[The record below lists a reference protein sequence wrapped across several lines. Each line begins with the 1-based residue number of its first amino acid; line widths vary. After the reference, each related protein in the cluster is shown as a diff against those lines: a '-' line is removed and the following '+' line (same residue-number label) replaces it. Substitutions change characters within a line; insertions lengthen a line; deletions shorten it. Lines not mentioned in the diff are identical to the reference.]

1 MEFWLA
7 PLHGIT
13 HYHFRNCLNRHVAGI
28 SVAVTPFLP
37 VEAAGRLNVK
47 KWVDI
52 QPDNNVGLDI
62 IPQLIGNTPSHFV
75 DTIRALQGLGYER
88 FNWNIGCPAAQVVR
102 KRRGCGIMPYP
113 EMVEAVV
120 SEVANQTTCRFSI
133 KMRLGL
139 KRPQESFQILE
150 RLQGYPLDFVAVHPR
165 LGVQEYEG
173 VPDLTAFQQLQNAFH
188 YHFVYSGD
196 IVDLLSYH
204 HIQSYFN
211 VVDCCLLGRGILRNI
226 FLAEELQSGKTLP
239 REVRFRR
246 FQHFYED
253 YTNTLLSARGPHA
266 ALANLKELWHYF
278 ATFFHLSPENLI
290 ELLRCTDYTAFD
302 ALVHDIVLRA
312 QNV

>member
-1 MEFWLA
+1 
-7 PLHGIT
+7 
-13 HYHFRNCLNRHVAGI
+13 
-28 SVAVTPFLP
+28 
-37 VEAAGRLNVK
+37 
-47 KWVDI
+47 
-52 QPDNNVGLDI
+52 
-62 IPQLIGNTPSHFV
+62 
-75 DTIRALQGLGYER
+75 
-88 FNWNIGCPAAQVVR
+88 
-102 KRRGCGIMPYP
+102 
-113 EMVEAVV
+113 
-120 SEVANQTTCRFSI
+120 
-133 KMRLGL
+133 
-139 KRPQESFQILE
+139 
-150 RLQGYPLDFVAVHPR
+150 

-302 ALVHDIVLRA
+302 ALAHDIVLRA

>member
-13 HYHFRNCLNRHVAGI
+13 HYHFRNCLNRHVGGI

-120 SEVANQTTCRFSI
+120 REVADQTTCRFSI

-302 ALVHDIVLRA
+302 ALAHDIVLRA

>member
-1 MEFWLA
+1 M
-7 PLHGIT
+7 
-13 HYHFRNCLNRHVAGI
+13 
-28 SVAVTPFLP
+28 
-37 VEAAGRLNVK
+37 
-47 KWVDI
+47 
-52 QPDNNVGLDI
+52 
-62 IPQLIGNTPSHFV
+62 
-75 DTIRALQGLGYER
+75 QGLGYER

-102 KRRGCGIMPYP
+102 KRRGCGIMPYL

-302 ALVHDIVLRA
+302 ALAHDIVLRA

>member
-120 SEVANQTTCRFSI
+120 REVANQTTCRFSI

-196 IVDLLSYH
+196 IVDLLLYH